1 MPPPRRGEEE
11 WNVHVISAMDISS
24 SLRTKHGTALDGKAV
39 ASWDT
44 SPYTSWATWDGYR
57 SISVPADYAATGLEV
72 LPPSDPRHFGP
83 SHEVALCY
91 RVYGTESIYSSLSS
105 CAHLRSMH
113 IMARND

>member
-44 SPYTSWATWDGYR
+44 WEQYGYLYG
-57 SISVPADYAATGLEV
+57 SVSADDAATGLEV
-72 LPPSDPRHFGP
+72 LPPSDPRYFGP

-91 RVYGTESIYSSLSS
+91 RPWVSTRFYGTETVFVSRSS

>member
-24 SLRTKHGTALDGKAV
+24 SFDRRLSRTKHGTALKGKAV

-44 SPYTSWATWDGYR
+44 WEQYGYR
-57 SISVPADYAATGLEV
+57 YGSVSADDAATGLEV
-72 LPPSDPRHFGP
+72 LPPSDPRYFGP

-91 RVYGTESIYSSLSS
+91 RVYGTETVYSSLSS
-105 CAHLRSMH
+105 CAQLRSMH